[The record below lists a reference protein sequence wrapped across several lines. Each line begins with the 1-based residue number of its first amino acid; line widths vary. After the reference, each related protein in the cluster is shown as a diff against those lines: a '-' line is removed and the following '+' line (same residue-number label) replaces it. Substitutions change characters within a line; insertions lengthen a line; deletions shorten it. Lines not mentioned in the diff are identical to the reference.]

1 MNDVWKRSESP
12 GASDEFG
19 NVRRVR
25 GSGEPGS
32 GRSGLNDKWDE
43 LSCVLSRDAKSYQ
56 WNINFSTKYSKEEDR
71 YYELDYK
78 KCYGFLSLCCMSR
91 WTSHYGIIDWPILA
105 ISIQNRSSLFH
116 IGLLKWYDFL
126 VIFMVFDEWNL
137 CLNEWWNDFKWPQM
151 TLTI

>member
-1 MNDVWKRSESP
+1 MFGSVRRARERLMNP
-12 GASDEFG
+12 GASGEFESPVSPDRDDPDYMVNEMNCRVYWVVMPNLINETLIFQPNIPKKKTEITNSITR
-19 NVRRVR
+19 NVMVFI
-25 GSGEPGS
+25 S
-32 GRSGLNDKWDE
+32 
-43 LSCVLSRDAKSYQ
+43 V
-56 WNINFSTKYSKEEDR
+56 
-71 YYELDYK
+71 
-78 KCYGFLSLCCMSR
+78 CCMSR

-137 CLNEWWNDFKWPQM
+137 SKWMMKWPQM